1 MDGARWF
8 SAVTG
13 SLSGVWARI
22 VARHQA
28 QQGLGSL
35 EEYQRE
41 VGRLRGELER
51 VRAKR
56 EKEKAEFDA
65 RHRILGQYP
74 SDAEIPVAEVDRQLA
89 NLRRIREDRLETE
102 ERAYERQ
109 IQELERQAEE
119 RFGPQ

>member
-56 EKEKAEFDA
+56 EKEKAEFDEMTA
-65 RHRILGQYP
+65 
-74 SDAEIPVAEVDRQLA
+74 
-89 NLRRIREDRLETE
+89 RLENLDNS
-102 ERAYERQ
+102 AVKSLVNPSQ
-109 IQELERQAEE
+109 K
-119 RFGPQ
+119 